1 MEGDQ
6 VTLQDLFVFN
16 VRGTTANG
24 SIAGA
29 LESTGLHPTFKE
41 DFHRR
46 GIELP
51 AELFALR

>member
-1 MEGDQ
+1 
-6 VTLQDLFVFN
+6 
-16 VRGTTANG
+16 
-24 SIAGA
+24 

-51 AELFALR
+51 ADLFALR